1 MEAKHKPNCKSCY
14 SLQII
19 PYPTP
24 YLLSPEEK
32 IMVSRK
38 RGYRTSLDGLG
49 VYPIILTIFVA
60 FGRLC
65 QQKRLGKE

>member
-1 MEAKHKPNCKSCY
+1 MKAKCKSCY
-14 SLQII
+14 SSQII
-19 PYPTP
+19 PYPTQP
-24 YLLSPEEK
+24 LLSPEEK
-32 IMVSRK
+32 IMASPK
-38 RGYRTSLDGLG
+38 RGYRASLDGLR